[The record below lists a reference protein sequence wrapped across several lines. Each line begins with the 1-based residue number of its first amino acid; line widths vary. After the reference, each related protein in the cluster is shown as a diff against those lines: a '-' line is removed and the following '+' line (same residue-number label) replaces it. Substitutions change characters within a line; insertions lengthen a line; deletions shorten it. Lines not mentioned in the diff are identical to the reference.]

1 LFRTE
6 AELEERHNS
15 GKSQEEKSNAA
26 RSYSGERAQAMGSQE
41 RGIRNEESKMSNQSS
56 EGPRQ

>member
-6 AELEERHNS
+6 AELEDGHNS

-26 RSYSGERAQAMGSQE
+26 RSYSGEKAQAMGNQE
-41 RGIRNEESKMSNQSS
+41 
-56 EGPRQ
+56 